1 MPMSYE
7 EYLDEVTTLI
17 TEKYGTADEVA
28 IQQVMDAQEAGFFIE
43 HDDDERLRTLERAH
57 KDAAAIGKPRKP
69 GRTRTP
75 A

>member
-17 TEKYGTADEVA
+17 TEKYGTTDEVA
-28 IQQVMDAQEAGFFIE
+28 IRQVMDAQEAGFFIE

-57 KDAAAIGKPRKP
+57 QDAATIGKPRKP
-69 GRTRTP
+69 ARSRKP
-75 A
+75 S